1 MGNESRKKAFV
12 NQFDVDLCQDITKV
26 SAITL
31 RFAKCVATDSDDVK
45 YKCYQPG
52 QPEFGNITF
61 EGVCHPSTF
70 NGIQSWVKDCFDG
83 AENVKRKDITIN
95 LRKHQQPD
103 AIRTFNLL
111 NTFPESFN
119 YVDVA
124 AEGNSGVN
132 VRWTLEVR
140 VDRITMA

>member
-26 SAITL
+26 SAITM
-31 RFAKCVATDSDDVK
+31 RFAKCIATDSGDFK
-45 YKCYQPG
+45 YKTYQPG

-70 NGIQSWVKDCFDG
+70 SSIQSWVKSCYNGDESV
-83 AENVKRKDITIN
+83 ARKEITVN
-95 LRKHQQPD
+95 LRTHQQDTP
-103 AIRTFNLL
+103 IRTFNLHDCM
-111 NTFPESFN
+111 PEGLN

-140 VDRITMA
+140 VIRISMA